1 MKVAERGRGAVSHC
15 RCRSSSARATGGG
28 ALSTVVDTQL
38 RCYQLATGERR
49 RMSSVVSGVSLIERI
64 DSRRSFHGPRRTAPD
79 HGDDHTRHAMSE
91 GVGEEYPRR
100 GGQRTDP

>member
-1 MKVAERGRGAVSHC
+1 MKSPSVAAALCLIAVAD
-15 RCRSSSARATGGG
+15 R
-28 ALSTVVDTQL
+28 LS
-38 RCYQLATGERR
+38 C
-49 RMSSVVSGVSLIERI
+49 VVSGVSLIERI
-64 DSRRSFHGPRRTAPD
+64 DSRRSFRDPRRTAPD